1 VRPKIGLVL
10 GGGGSR
16 GLAHIGVL
24 EVLSREN
31 IPIDLIVGTSMGGII
46 GGLFAYG
53 ITPDKLAERVTS
65 LRGTT
70 LFNMNLFSA
79 RARQRNIEAQ
89 LSEALEGKTFADLQI
104 PLTVM
109 AVDMVNG
116 REVPL
121 NEGPLIPALL
131 ATSAVP
137 AVFSPVEINGMQLLD
152 GGVIDSLA
160 THMAFEL
167 GADRVIAV
175 DVYPPLEVETP
186 WVDPIGAIMGFQL
199 PFGSLANAGLETKPP
214 SMLASIWR
222 ATRVMAW
229 HLHEERLNHYPPD
242 VLIRPPVMGYG
253 SLDFR
258 DVQGPLNAGIE
269 ETERHLD
276 AIRALLN
283 EDTLSP
289 LSDYQTAHSDGD

>member
-1 VRPKIGLVL
+1 MRPKIGLVL

-24 EVLSREN
+24 EVLAREH

-46 GGLFAYG
+46 GALFAFG
-53 ITPDKLAERVTS
+53 VSPHQLAKRLAS

-70 LFNMNLFSA
+70 LFSMNLFSA
-79 RARQRNIEAQ
+79 RARQRNIEIQ
-89 LSEALEGKTFADLQI
+89 LNEVLQDKTFADLKI

-109 AVDMVNG
+109 TVDMVNG
-116 REVPL
+116 REVPIT
-121 NEGPLIPALL
+121 EGPLIPALL

-137 AVFSPVEINGMQLLD
+137 AVFPPVEIDGMQLLD

-160 THMAFEL
+160 THIAFEH
-167 GADRVIAV
+167 GAERVIAV

-186 WVDPIGAIMGFQL
+186 WIDPMSAIMGFQL
-199 PFGSLANAGLETKPP
+199 PFGLVGSTLQSKPP

-229 HLHEERLNHYPPD
+229 HLHEERLNHHAPH
-242 VLIRPPVMGYG
+242 VLLRPAVNDYG

-258 DVQGPLNAGIE
+258 DVQGPMTAGIE
-269 ETERHLD
+269 ETERHLGE
-276 AIRALLN
+276 IRALFEKPTYRMSELV
-283 EDTLSP
+283 D
-289 LSDYQTAHSDGD
+289 

>member
-1 VRPKIGLVL
+1 MRPKIGLVL

-24 EVLSREN
+24 EVLAREH

-46 GGLFAYG
+46 GALFAFG
-53 ITPDKLAERVTS
+53 VSPHQLAKRLAS

-70 LFNMNLFSA
+70 LFSMNLFSA
-79 RARQRNIEAQ
+79 RARQRNIEIQ
-89 LSEALEGKTFADLQI
+89 LNEVLQDKTFADLKI

-109 AVDMVNG
+109 TVDMVNG
-116 REVPL
+116 REVPIA
-121 NEGPLIPALL
+121 EGPLIPALL

-137 AVFSPVEINGMQLLD
+137 AVFPPVEINGMQLLD

-160 THMAFEL
+160 THIAFEH
-167 GADRVIAV
+167 GAERVIAV

-186 WVDPIGAIMGFQL
+186 LIDPMSAIMGFQL
-199 PFGSLANAGLETKPP
+199 PFGLVGSTLQSKTP

-229 HLHEERLNHYPPD
+229 HLHEERLNHHAPH
-242 VLIRPPVMGYG
+242 VLLRPAVNDYG

-258 DVQGPLNAGIE
+258 DVQGPMTAGIE
-269 ETERHLD
+269 ETERHLGE
-276 AIRALLN
+276 IRALFEKPTYRMSELV
-283 EDTLSP
+283 D
-289 LSDYQTAHSDGD
+289 

>member
-1 VRPKIGLVL
+1 MRPKIGLVL

-24 EVLSREN
+24 EVLAREH

-46 GGLFAYG
+46 GALFAFG
-53 ITPDKLAERVTS
+53 VSPHQLAKRLAS

-70 LFNMNLFSA
+70 LFSMNLFSA
-79 RARQRNIEAQ
+79 RARQRNIEIQ
-89 LSEALEGKTFADLQI
+89 LNEVLQNKTFADLKI

-109 AVDMVNG
+109 TVDMVNG
-116 REVPL
+116 REVPIT
-121 NEGPLIPALL
+121 EGLLIPALL

-137 AVFSPVEINGMQLLD
+137 AVFPPVEIDGMQLLD

-160 THMAFEL
+160 THIAFEH
-167 GADRVIAV
+167 GAERVIAV

-186 WVDPIGAIMGFQL
+186 WIDPMSAIMGFQL
-199 PFGSLANAGLETKPP
+199 PFGLVGSAGLQTRTP

-229 HLHEERLNHYPPD
+229 HLHEERLNHHAPH
-242 VLIRPPVMGYG
+242 VLLRPAVNDYG

-258 DVQGPLNAGIE
+258 DVQGPMTAGIE
-269 ETERHLD
+269 ETERHLGE
-276 AIRALLN
+276 IRALFEKPTYRMSELV
-283 EDTLSP
+283 D
-289 LSDYQTAHSDGD
+289 

>member
-1 VRPKIGLVL
+1 MRPKIGLVL

-24 EVLSREN
+24 EVLARER

-46 GGLFAYG
+46 GALFAHG
-53 ITPDKLAERVTS
+53 VTPSQLAERLTA

-70 LFNMNLFSA
+70 LFSMNLFSA
-79 RARQRNIEAQ
+79 RARQRNIEIQ
-89 LSEALEGKTFADLQI
+89 LNEALKDKTFADLRI

-109 AVDMVNG
+109 TVDMVNG
-116 REVPL
+116 REVPI
-121 NEGPLIPALL
+121 NDGPLIPALL

-137 AVFSPVEINGMQLLD
+137 AVFPPVEIDGMQLLD

-160 THMAFEL
+160 THIAFEN
-167 GADRVIAV
+167 GAERVIAV
-175 DVYPPLEVETP
+175 DVYPPLEVESP
-186 WVDPIGAIMGFQL
+186 WIDPVSAIMGFQL
-199 PFGSLANAGLETKPP
+199 PFGLVGTSSLQSKPP

-229 HLHEERLNHYPPD
+229 HLHEERLNHHAPH
-242 VLIRPPVMGYG
+242 VLLRPPVNDYG

-258 DVQGPLNAGIE
+258 DVQGPMNAGIE

-276 AIRALLN
+276 EIRALL
-283 EDTLSP
+283 EKPTYRMRQAQAD
-289 LSDYQTAHSDGD
+289 

>member
-1 VRPKIGLVL
+1 MRPKIGLVL

-24 EVLSREN
+24 EVLAREH
-31 IPIDLIVGTSMGGII
+31 IPIDLIVGTSMGGIV
-46 GGLFAYG
+46 GALFAIG
-53 ITPDKLAERVTS
+53 ITPHQLAKRIAS

-70 LFNMNLFSA
+70 LFSMNLFSA
-79 RARQRNIEAQ
+79 RARQRNIEIQ
-89 LSEALEGKTFADLQI
+89 LNEVLQDKTFADLKI

-109 AVDMVNG
+109 TVDMVNG
-116 REVPL
+116 REVPIA
-121 NEGPLIPALL
+121 EGPLIPALL

-137 AVFSPVEINGMQLLD
+137 AVFPPVEINGMQLLD

-160 THMAFEL
+160 THIAFEH
-167 GADRVIAV
+167 GAERVIAV

-186 WVDPIGAIMGFQL
+186 WIDPMSAIMGFQL
-199 PFGSLANAGLETKPP
+199 PFGLVGSAGLQTRTP

-229 HLHEERLNHYPPD
+229 HLHEERLHHHAPH
-242 VLIRPPVMGYG
+242 VLLRPAVNDYG

-258 DVQGPLNAGIE
+258 DVQGPMTAGIE
-269 ETERHLD
+269 ETEHHLEE
-276 AIRALLN
+276 IRALF
-283 EDTLSP
+283 ETPTYRMSEMVD
-289 LSDYQTAHSDGD
+289 

>member
-1 VRPKIGLVL
+1 MRPKIGLVL

-24 EVLSREN
+24 EVLAREQV
-31 IPIDLIVGTSMGGII
+31 PIDLIVGTSMGGII
-46 GGLFAYG
+46 GGLFAFG
-53 ITPDKLAERVTS
+53 ITPHQLAKRIAS

-70 LFNMNLFSA
+70 LFSMNLFSA
-79 RARQRNIEAQ
+79 RARQRNIEIQ
-89 LSEALEGKTFADLQI
+89 LNEVLQDKTFADLKI

-109 AVDMVNG
+109 TVDMVNG
-116 REVPL
+116 REVPIA
-121 NEGPLIPALL
+121 EGPLIPALL

-137 AVFSPVEINGMQLLD
+137 AVFPPVEINGMQLLD

-160 THMAFEL
+160 THIAFEH
-167 GADRVIAV
+167 GAERVIAV

-186 WVDPIGAIMGFQL
+186 WIDPMSAIMGFQL
-199 PFGSLANAGLETKPP
+199 PFGLVGSTLQSKPP

-229 HLHEERLNHYPPD
+229 HLHEERLHHHAPH
-242 VLIRPPVMGYG
+242 VLLRPEVNDYG

-258 DVQGPLNAGIE
+258 DVQGPMTAGIE

-276 AIRALLN
+276 EIRALFEKPTYRMSELV
-283 EDTLSP
+283 D
-289 LSDYQTAHSDGD
+289 

>member
-1 VRPKIGLVL
+1 MRPKIGLVL

-24 EVLSREN
+24 EVLAREH

-46 GGLFAYG
+46 GALFAFG
-53 ITPDKLAERVTS
+53 VSPHQLAKRLAS

-70 LFNMNLFSA
+70 LFSMNLFSA
-79 RARQRNIEAQ
+79 RARQRNIEIQ
-89 LSEALEGKTFADLQI
+89 LNEVLQDKTFADLKI

-109 AVDMVNG
+109 TVDMVNG
-116 REVPL
+116 REVPIA
-121 NEGPLIPALL
+121 EGPLIPALL

-137 AVFSPVEINGMQLLD
+137 AVFPPVEINGMQLLD

-160 THMAFEL
+160 THIAFEH
-167 GADRVIAV
+167 GAERVIAV

-186 WVDPIGAIMGFQL
+186 WIDPMSAIMGFQL
-199 PFGSLANAGLETKPP
+199 PFGLVGSAGLQTRTP

-229 HLHEERLNHYPPD
+229 HLHEERLNHHAPH
-242 VLIRPPVMGYG
+242 VLLRPAVNDYG

-258 DVQGPLNAGIE
+258 DVQGPMTAGIE
-269 ETERHLD
+269 ETERHLGE
-276 AIRALLN
+276 IRALFEKPTYRMSELV
-283 EDTLSP
+283 D
-289 LSDYQTAHSDGD
+289 